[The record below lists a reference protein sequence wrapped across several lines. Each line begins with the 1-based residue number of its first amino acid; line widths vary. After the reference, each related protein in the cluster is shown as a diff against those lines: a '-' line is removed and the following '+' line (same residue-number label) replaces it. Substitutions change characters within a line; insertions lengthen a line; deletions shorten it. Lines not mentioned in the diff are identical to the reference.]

1 MSTAPEE
8 LELLRPTVVSVDLE
22 AFRRN
27 LRAIRALLPGGSRL
41 VAVLKADGY
50 GHGALPLAQICD
62 EEEVAMIAVAL
73 FEEALEL
80 HASGIQTPLLV
91 LGPMQSAQIDEA
103 MARQFSI
110 GVVGP
115 EELEAVVA
123 RSNSS
128 QQRAKVHLKLDSG
141 MGRMGIVKD
150 DLPHDIELLRSAA
163 QLEIEAIYTHFANA
177 SDPDDPFTD
186 VQLENF
192 RSMLELLS
200 AAGIEAPLHH
210 SANSAATMRRLVN
223 AGEWARAG
231 IALYGG
237 EALDKGVSRLEPL
250 MRWTTRIARL
260 KTIEAG
266 DAVGYG
272 TTFKASRRTQVATL
286 PVGYADGYDRLL
298 SNRASVLLRGRRV
311 PLIGR
316 VSMDLITIDVTDV
329 EGVSVGDE
337 VVLLGRDGEEEIAAE
352 ELAAMIGTISYEIF
366 CGVSARVPRVYHD
379 GAKRV
384 AIRSKFVQAL
394 KG

>member
-1 MSTAPEE
+1 
-8 LELLRPTVVSVDLE
+8 
-22 AFRRN
+22 
-27 LRAIRALLPGGSRL
+27 
-41 VAVLKADGY
+41 
-50 GHGALPLAQICD
+50 
-62 EEEVAMIAVAL
+62 
-73 FEEALEL
+73 
-80 HASGIQTPLLV
+80 
-91 LGPMQSAQIDEA
+91 
-103 MARQFSI
+103 
-110 GVVGP
+110 
-115 EELEAVVA
+115 
-123 RSNSS
+123 
-128 QQRAKVHLKLDSG
+128 
-141 MGRMGIVKD
+141 
-150 DLPHDIELLRSAA
+150 
-163 QLEIEAIYTHFANA
+163 
-177 SDPDDPFTD
+177 
-186 VQLENF
+186 
-192 RSMLELLS
+192 
-200 AAGIEAPLHH
+200 
-210 SANSAATMRRLVN
+210 
-223 AGEWARAG
+223 
-231 IALYGG
+231 
-237 EALDKGVSRLEPL
+237 

-272 TTFKASRRTQVATL
+272 TTFKASRKTQVATL